1 MNIIR
6 SIKHVKLLALL
17 SYAILIPFLI
27 ASCSSNKAETTT
39 TESTEPPTAVRGVW
53 LTNVASDALYSREN
67 IKEAVQT
74 CNELGFNSI
83 FVVTWNKGYTIY
95 QSQVMDSLFGESI
108 IPDLAGRDPLQEL
121 IEEAKPY
128 GIKVFAWFEFGFASS
143 ISDPTGGHLIQ
154 KNPHWASRDIDG
166 KITEKNDFQWMNPF
180 HPEVQHFIKSLVSEV
195 VQNYDIDGIQGDDRL
210 PALPSNGGY
219 SDFTKELYAS
229 EHSGNNP
236 PTYAKDFEWVKWR
249 SRKLSLFLEDL
260 VGEVKA
266 LKPDLIISMAPS
278 IYEWS
283 EENYLQDWPKW
294 LDMKLV
300 DLVIPQVY
308 RYQLGSY
315 IFEMEKI
322 KNEQLGFLPAKSF
335 VPGVLLQVNDYNP
348 DEALLDSFIQTNRDL
363 GFNGEVF
370 FFYEGIKK
378 FPDYFKKTYGEP
390 IAFPTFST
398 TSTKFNSF

>member
-1 MNIIR
+1 MHLPK
-6 SIKHVKLLALL
+6 SITAFKGLILLSLVAISALL
-17 SYAILIPFLI
+17 TLG
-27 ASCSSNKAETTT
+27 SCTKVETVTNDTSSA
-39 TESTEPPTAVRGVW
+39 AVRGVW

-67 IKEAVQT
+67 IKEAVET
-74 CNELGFNSI
+74 CNDLGFNSI

-95 QSQVMDSLFGESI
+95 QSQIMDSLFGESI

-154 KNPHWASRDIDG
+154 KFPRWASRDIDG

-180 HPEVQHFIKSLVSEV
+180 HPEVQGFIKSLVSEV
-195 VQNYDIDGIQGDDRL
+195 VQNYEIDGIQGDDRL

-229 EHSGNNP
+229 EHSGKNP
-236 PTYAKDFEWVKWR
+236 PAYAKDFEWVKWR

-260 VGEVKA
+260 VSEVKS

-315 IFEMEKI
+315 AFEMNKI
-322 KNEQLGFLPAKSF
+322 KNEQLGFLPQESF

-348 DEALLDSFIQTNRDL
+348 EETLLNDFIQTNRDL

-378 FPDYFKKTYGEP
+378 FPDYFKKTYGKP
-390 IAFPTFST
+390 IPFPEFNT
-398 TSTKFNSF
+398 TSNKFN

>member
-1 MNIIR
+1 M
-6 SIKHVKLLALL
+6 SITNLIYKLFFSLVVLL
-17 SYAILIPFLI
+17 VGFFSIS
-27 ASCSSNKAETTT
+27 SCTKVETTAPK
-39 TESTEPPTAVRGVW
+39 EETAVRGVW

-67 IKEAVQT
+67 IKEAVET
-74 CNELGFNSI
+74 CHNLGFNSI
-83 FVVTWNKGYTIY
+83 FVVTWNKGYSVY
-95 QSQVMDSLFGESI
+95 QSQIMDSLFGESI

-121 IEEAKPY
+121 IEEAKAY
-128 GIKVFAWFEFGFASS
+128 DIKVFAWFEFGFASS
-143 ISDPTGGHLIQ
+143 MGDPTGGHLIQ
-154 KNPHWASRDIDG
+154 KFPHWASRDSQG

-180 HPEVQHFIKSLVSEV
+180 HPEVQGFIKSLISEV

-219 SDFTKELYAS
+219 SDFTKQLYAS

-236 PTYAKDFEWVKWR
+236 PEYAKDFEWVKWR

-260 VGEVKA
+260 VAEVKA
-266 LKPDLIISMAPS
+266 IKPELIISMAPS

-294 LDMKLV
+294 LDMQLV

-308 RYQLGSY
+308 RYQLDSY
-315 IFEMEKI
+315 AFEMDKI
-322 KNEQLGFLPAKSF
+322 KNEQLGFLPTKSF

-348 DEALLDSFIQTNRDL
+348 DEELLANFIQTNRDL

-370 FFYEGIKK
+370 FFYEGIKE
-378 FPDYFKKTYGEP
+378 FPDFFKKTYGEP
-390 IAFPTFST
+390 IAFPTFTITNS
-398 TSTKFNSF
+398 KFN